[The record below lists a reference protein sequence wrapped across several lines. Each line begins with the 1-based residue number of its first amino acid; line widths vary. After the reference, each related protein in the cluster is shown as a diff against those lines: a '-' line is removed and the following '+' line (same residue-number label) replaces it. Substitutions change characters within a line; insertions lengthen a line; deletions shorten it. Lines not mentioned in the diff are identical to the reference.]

1 MKNIIAQQLVK
12 MQGEILDKIRED
24 GLGNI
29 GETAEGLF
37 QIVKENTCELLRAIL
52 EATDSII
59 AEEAKAE
66 RKADGL
72 RIKERN
78 VKRSVETSLGEIEYG
93 RTYYETAEGE
103 HVYLLDHLIGVEP
116 YERVSKALSAKLVN
130 LAAEMSYGKSVICGE
145 ADVSRQTVSNK
156 VNALREIVQ
165 DVERVKETP
174 EELHLFSDEDHVH
187 LKDGRNAIV
196 PLVTI
201 SEGIDVSN
209 PKRHQ
214 LINPLHIAGY
224 GMDAEAF
231 DDQVEACVYERYD
244 FDKVKRIY
252 IHGDGASRI
261 TALGERFPNASHV
274 LDGFHLEKYL
284 KKLGHYN
291 GATQRMGALR
301 AALRDG
307 NWKTYKKLLGDIYT
321 LQTEKDRENCKK
333 VILYL
338 WNNRQAAHLRYN
350 PDICGSCTESLVSHV
365 LSERLS
371 RTPLAWSE
379 RGLEKMT
386 MLVVFR
392 KNGRK
397 VTAQDIR
404 VSLTREEQNRE
415 ALLHRDGWN
424 KYNGYMN
431 RQIDSIL
438 STDWAA
444 AFEKQ
449 HVSFGKVDAS
459 FLIRKAL
466 ASLRPAV

>member
-1 MKNIIAQQLVK
+1 MENIIAQQMVK
-12 MQGEILDKIRED
+12 MQGEILDIIRAN

-37 QIVKENTCELLRAIL
+37 QVVKENTCELLRAIL
-52 EATDSII
+52 EATDTAI
-59 AEEAKAE
+59 AEAKAV

-72 RIKERN
+72 KVKERG
-78 VKRSVETSLGEIEYG
+78 VKRSLQTSLGEIEYQ
-93 RTYYETAEGE
+93 RTYYETAEGKY
-103 HVYLLDHLIGVEP
+103 VYLLDHLIGVEA
-116 YERVSKALSAKLVN
+116 YERVSKALCARLVN
-130 LAAEMSYGKSVICGE
+130 LAAEMSYGKSVGVVE

-156 VNALREIVQ
+156 VNALREVVQ

-174 EELHLFSDEDHVH
+174 EELHLFADEDHVH

-201 SEGIDVSN
+201 SEGIDTSN
-209 PKRHQ
+209 PKRHR

-244 FDKVKRIY
+244 LDKVKRIY
-252 IHGDGASRI
+252 IHGDGAGRI
-261 TALGERFPNASHV
+261 VALGERFPNASHV

-291 GATQRMGALR
+291 GAAQRMGALR
-301 AALRDG
+301 AALKDG

-321 LQTEKDRENCKK
+321 LQTGKDRESCKK

-338 WNNRQAAHLRYN
+338 WNNRQAAHLRYS

-397 VTAQDIR
+397 VTARDIR
-404 VSLTREEQNRE
+404 VSLTREEQDRE
-415 ALLHRDGWN
+415 VLLHRDGWN

-438 STDWAA
+438 DTDWTA

-449 HVSFGKVDAS
+449 QIPFGKVNAS
-459 FLIRKAL
+459 YLIRKSLGSFQL
-466 ASLRPAV
+466 AI